1 MRDCIVRVPPLTLF
15 ICSLTDSGDEPSLRT
30 VLPDPKAPGVAVEAT
45 ELQGAILLPFGVE
58 DEQGDSLGTDLD
70 LWQVLSLKRGKL
82 GYLWLAGV

>member
-1 MRDCIVRVPPLTLF
+1 MPSRIFF
-15 ICSLTDSGDEPSLRT
+15 ICSLTDSGEEPSLKDCASR
-30 VLPDPKAPGVAVEAT
+30 PKAPGVAAEAA

-58 DEQGDSLGTDLD
+58 DELGDALGTDLD